1 MENQTTVL
9 IVDDEEVGREALEGV
24 FFTEGYNLVF
34 ATDGNDA
41 YEKAVRLMPD
51 VILLDVMMPGTDG
64 FQVSQKIR
72 SNPLIAEIPIII
84 ITALDDRDSK
94 MRGIESGADDFITK
108 PFDRFEI
115 RARVR
120 TIVRL
125 NRYRHLVME
134 RVRFGWVVEQARE
147 GYLVLDTNGDI
158 VYSNPAAKNLLG
170 ISNEASRVPFL
181 DHVKTNYQLEPEES
195 WRLWPDVC
203 GRQLYMIRPE
213 NDKNQFVILSAEVL
227 ELPMGT
233 FQKVLVR
240 ITDVTTEFARQ
251 QELWSFHQAVSHKL
265 RTPVAQFIMAAQL
278 IHRQADQPDPEN
290 IKELSKMMIDG
301 ARQLEESI
309 QEILRYSH
317 ISDMTRAG
325 KRLNLAEL
333 PVIIREICEELGIEK
348 CRVEGKP
355 ELKSRTLGLTY
366 RAAEVIFRELLSNA
380 KKFHPSLSPAL
391 DIKLQLN
398 GENNIM
404 ISVADDGISLA
415 PDQLAAVWQPYYQV
429 EKVFSGNISG
439 MGLGLSVVAKLVW
452 EVGGNCRLY
461 NRVGQP
467 GVVVELVLPIL

>member
-1 MENQTTVL
+1 
-9 IVDDEEVGREALEGV
+9 
-24 FFTEGYNLVF
+24 
-34 ATDGNDA
+34 
-41 YEKAVRLMPD
+41 
-51 VILLDVMMPGTDG
+51 MPGMDG
-64 FQVSQKIR
+64 YEVCRQIR
-72 SNPLIAEIPIII
+72 ALPSIAEVPILIL
-84 ITALDDRDSK
+84 TALDDHQSILQ
-94 MRGIESGADDFITK
+94 GLNAGADDFITK

-125 NRYRHLVME
+125 NRYRHLITE

-147 GYLVLDTNGDI
+147 GYFVLDTQGNI

-170 ISNEASRVPFL
+170 IAEGAARVPFL
-181 DHVKTNYQLEPEES
+181 NSVQANYQLEPEEN

-203 GRQLYMIRPE
+203 GRQLYMIKPE

-227 ELPMGT
+227 ELPTGT
-233 FQKVLVR
+233 AQKVLVR
-240 ITDVTTEFARQ
+240 ITDVTAEFARQ

-278 IHRQADQPDPEN
+278 IHHQADQPDPEN

-309 QEILRYSH
+309 QEILRYTH

-333 PVIIREICEELGIEK
+333 PIIIRDICEVMGIEK
-348 CRVEGKP
+348 CRIEGKP

-366 RAAEVIFRELLSNA
+366 RAAEVIFQELLSNA
-380 KKFHPSLSPAL
+380 KKFHPGLSPAL
-391 DIKLQLN
+391 DIKLQLH
-398 GENNIM
+398 GENEIM
-404 ISVADDGISLA
+404 ITVADDGTTLA

-452 EVGGNCRLY
+452 EVGGKCRLY

-467 GVVVELVLPIL
+467 GVVVELVFPIL